1 MNKKLK
7 IILLATFSA
16 FAVSTVS
23 TAQVIFEPEGVNLPG
38 QWNSY
43 TNPPATGSVFGNPN
57 QVTNGGF
64 GIITTGTRRYHT
76 TFSTAS
82 AGNATSGV
90 NAFLFTSGPVGAP
103 FSNKWTDVTVGLN
116 TIQNYTFHNDGGGS
130 DNSVTLGSYKWY
142 TVNFRDN
149 GYANTQAIFMETSA
163 QPVTITNV
171 TQAPSGNQIM
181 VNTAVTVTVTTSSA
195 LSAEEKVYIRYS
207 PDGYAGINNLLPVNM
222 AGTTGTATIP
232 AQAIAGTF
240 ISYYVFTTTVSN
252 PTADWDLYTI
262 NLGNNNGL
270 NYGYTVI
277 NDPVNDAVASNDTT
291 VCSNA
296 FPLTLTA
303 TAGYQYAWSTG
314 PLTQS
319 IQVNAPGQYSVQ
331 IVNPMTGGFI
341 YDTVN
346 VSVSSPQFS
355 LGSDTSFCGLSSI
368 VLDPGVTLTPDG
380 DSIRIFYN
388 ANLGVTG
395 LFGAPKVY
403 MHSGIQFV
411 PFGAVTNYIGN
422 WGQDDGVGEMTS
434 LGNNNWVIT
443 IHPANYYGYS
453 QGTAVTAI
461 SMVFRNADGTLT
473 GKDDNDNDIFLNI
486 NQNPPYSAFSGV
498 TAQVISAEFASIVW
512 NDNSTGTSLP
522 VSTGGTYWAR
532 VTDVNG
538 CTASDTVQ
546 VTINGLPF
554 VDAGSNQTLCDGET
568 TVLDAGAGFSSYA
581 WSNGATS
588 PSITVSDSGE
598 YTIVVTDNF
607 GCSAQDVIYITEGT
621 SPNADFT
628 FEATGLSVSFT
639 SSNQPAGTSYAWDFT
654 SNGSTDNTTANPSYT
669 FVAPGTY
676 NVSLTITTP
685 CGSDVQTYQL
695 VVTQVGVEELSQ
707 DLASIYPN
715 PAKDQVQ
722 VELLNNKK
730 ASLYSIF
737 GNLLSTYE
745 LKAGKNQ
752 LEMGSLPAGIYY
764 LQIDHQSY
772 KITKQ

>member
-1 MNKKLK
+1 
-7 IILLATFSA
+7 
-16 FAVSTVS
+16 
-23 TAQVIFEPEGVNLPG
+23 
-38 QWNSY
+38 
-43 TNPPATGSVFGNPN
+43 
-57 QVTNGGF
+57 
-64 GIITTGTRRYHT
+64 
-76 TFSTAS
+76 
-82 AGNATSGV
+82 
-90 NAFLFTSGPVGAP
+90 
-103 FSNKWTDVTVGLN
+103 
-116 TIQNYTFHNDGGGS
+116 
-130 DNSVTLGSYKWY
+130 
-142 TVNFRDN
+142 
-149 GYANTQAIFMETSA
+149 
-163 QPVTITNV
+163 
-171 TQAPSGNQIM
+171 
-181 VNTAVTVTVTTSSA
+181 
-195 LSAEEKVYIRYS
+195 
-207 PDGYAGINNLLPVNM
+207 
-222 AGTTGTATIP
+222 
-232 AQAIAGTF
+232 
-240 ISYYVFTTTVSN
+240 
-252 PTADWDLYTI
+252 
-262 NLGNNNGL
+262 
-270 NYGYTVI
+270 
-277 NDPVNDAVASNDTT
+277 
-291 VCSNA
+291 
-296 FPLTLTA
+296 
-303 TAGYQYAWSTG
+303 
-314 PLTQS
+314 
-319 IQVNAPGQYSVQ
+319 
-331 IVNPMTGGFI
+331 
-341 YDTVN
+341 
-346 VSVSSPQFS
+346 
-355 LGSDTSFCGLSSI
+355 
-368 VLDPGVTLTPDG
+368 
-380 DSIRIFYN
+380 
-388 ANLGVTG
+388 
-395 LFGAPKVY
+395 
-403 MHSGIQFV
+403 
-411 PFGAVTNYIGN
+411 
-422 WGQDDGVGEMTS
+422 MTS

-695 VVTQVGVEELSQ
+695 VVTQVGVKELSQ

-715 PAKDQVQ
+715 PAKEQVQ

-764 LQIDHQSY
+764 LQIDHKSY